1 MVMQLH
7 PRRQHGRQVLM
18 AALMLL
24 AFQTTPSKAEI
35 GVSLTFDQPGFFG
48 RIDLGGA
55 PAPEVIYEQPV
66 IVEHVRVVQ
75 RPIYLRVPP
84 GHVTHWRDHCH
95 EYQACARRVYFVRE
109 QWYEDVYVPAKRRHH
124 EENEHYHRD
133 SQYQGDGH
141 SQRVYEQKS
150 PDKYGAKGNDHGGK
164 GNHGKGNGH
173 GKGKGHG
180 HDD

>member
-7 PRRQHGRQVLM
+7 LRHAHCGRVLM

-24 AFQTTPSKAEI
+24 AFQTTPAKAEI

-55 PAPEVIYEQPV
+55 PAPELIYEQPV

-84 GHVTHWRDHCH
+84 AHVTHWREHCH

-109 QWYEDVYVPAKRRHH
+109 EWYEDVYVPAKRRRYHDDQRD
-124 EENEHYHRD
+124 EQHYRHD
-133 SQYQGDGH
+133 EYPSQSGH
-141 SQRVYEQKS
+141 Q
-150 PDKYGAKGNDHGGK
+150 GK
-164 GNHGKGNGH
+164 GKGHGKGHGKGNGH
-173 GKGKGHG
+173 GKGHG